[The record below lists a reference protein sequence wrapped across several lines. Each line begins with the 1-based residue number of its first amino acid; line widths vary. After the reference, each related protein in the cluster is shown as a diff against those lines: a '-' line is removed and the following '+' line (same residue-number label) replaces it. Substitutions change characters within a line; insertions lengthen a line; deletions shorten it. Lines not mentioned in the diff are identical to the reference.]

1 MPREVAPLAD
11 TNRPLPSPTPET
23 KPYWDAL
30 KEHKLLIQRCQDC
43 EKAYFYPRPFC
54 PLCFSKNVEWF
65 EASGKGT
72 LYSFVINHRP
82 APGFG
87 PDPYVI
93 AVVELEEGP
102 RMMSNLID
110 IDADPDKVHCDM
122 AVEIAYLDV
131 TDEVTLPQFRPA

>member
-1 MPREVAPLAD
+1 MAD

-23 KPYWDAL
+23 RPYWDAL
-30 KEHKLLIQRCQDC
+30 KEHKLLIQRCKDC
-43 EKAYFYPRPFC
+43 SKAYFYPRPFC
-54 PLCFSKNVEWF
+54 PHCFSSNVEWF

-87 PDPYVI
+87 SDPYVI

-110 IDADPDKVHCDM
+110 IESDPEKVHCDM

>member
-1 MPREVAPLAD
+1 M
-11 TNRPLPSPTPET
+11 
-23 KPYWDAL
+23 
-30 KEHKLLIQRCQDC
+30 
-43 EKAYFYPRPFC
+43 
-54 PLCFSKNVEWF
+54 
-65 EASGKGT
+65 
-72 LYSFVINHRP
+72 INHRP

-87 PDPYVI
+87 SDPYVI

-110 IDADPDKVHCDM
+110 IEPDPEKVHCDM